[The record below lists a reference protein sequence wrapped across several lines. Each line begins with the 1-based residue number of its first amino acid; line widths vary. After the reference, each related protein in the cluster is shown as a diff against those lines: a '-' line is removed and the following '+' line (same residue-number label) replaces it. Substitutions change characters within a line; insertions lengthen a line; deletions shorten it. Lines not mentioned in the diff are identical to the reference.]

1 MGHDVSGESA
11 PLHAGRHRQQW
22 LQIAR
27 RPARPPMPWFVL
39 RDMTDEDLTAIYEY
53 VRSLGPAG
61 AMAPAYAPP
70 GQAVRTPLVRFP
82 G

>member
-1 MGHDVSGESA
+1 
-11 PLHAGRHRQQW
+11 
-22 LQIAR
+22 
-27 RPARPPMPWFVL
+27 
-39 RDMTDEDLTAIYEY
+39 MTDEDLTAIYEY